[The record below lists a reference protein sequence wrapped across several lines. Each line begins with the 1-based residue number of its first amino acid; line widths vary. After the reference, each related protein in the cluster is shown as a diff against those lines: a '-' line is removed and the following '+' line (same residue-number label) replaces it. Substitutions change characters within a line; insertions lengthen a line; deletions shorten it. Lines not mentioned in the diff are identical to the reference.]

1 MICQFCKT
9 REASI
14 HFTNVVG
21 KKVNKIHICH
31 HCAEEKG
38 FDYLKKSNFAMG
50 DLLSGLFESSA
61 EQMESGSTKNKC
73 PNCGT
78 HFANFK
84 KVGRLGCSQ
93 CYESFEAELLPL
105 LRSIH
110 GNTTHMGKVPK
121 RFCRQV
127 NLHRRVRELQEEL
140 GRAVER
146 EEYERAAEIR
156 DEIKNLRQCENK

>member
-1 MICQFCKT
+1 MICQFCKK
-9 REASI
+9 REATI

-21 KKVNKIHICH
+21 NKVNKIHICH

-50 DLLSGLFESSA
+50 DLISGLFETSS
-61 EQMESGSTKNKC
+61 EQMEPGSTKDKC
-73 PNCGT
+73 PNCGMN
-78 HFANFK
+78 FESFK
-84 KVGRLGCSQ
+84 KMGRLGCSH
-93 CYESFEAELLPL
+93 CYESFESELLPL

-121 RFCRQV
+121 RFCQHV
-127 NLHRRVRELQEEL
+127 NLQRKVRELQEEL

-146 EEYERAAEIR
+146 EDYERAAEIR
-156 DEIKNLRQCENK
+156 DELKTLRRCEEK